1 MRKFYVLLIFCLF
14 ILSVFTSCDDKTL
27 GTELVT
33 ITLHSGFS
41 SEKAEIIETVK
52 DKSIILPSG
61 DSLWTT
67 DSYSF
72 TGWSLSKGGDVKY
85 KAGDKYS
92 SSSDVTLY
100 AIWEADSTI
109 TYNSNGGT
117 GGEVVEHYKK
127 GNKVTLKNTSF
138 TKEGYTLS
146 YWSTSPEAS
155 DTYTIG
161 QEITL
166 TENLTLYAVWVEN
179 KDAVSII
186 FSSGKVTE
194 NEQSM
199 SSTEGQEIILPSGDS
214 FWSSN
219 EYSFTGWAVSENGD
233 VQYKAGD
240 KYKVG
245 KCGAT
250 LYAVWEDNL
259 TITYKANS
267 GTGSDVIEYYKS
279 GSKVIVKDA
288 SFTKEDYS
296 FSYWSTTESGTDGT
310 SYTLGEEIT
319 ITTNM
324 TLYAIWVE
332 TKDAVKLIFNPGT
345 VVTGNEIEMN
355 LIEGQ
360 TTFLPSG
367 SRFWEA
373 DNYTFKGWE
382 DQRGWGVRYSAGDL
396 YYAEKNTTLYAVWEK
411 NKVTVTYSANGGS
424 GSVDPVTVEV
434 GETVTVD
441 GTSSSLSRE
450 GYTFLGWGTSPDG
463 TGTVISG
470 TVTMPVNSNLTFYA
484 IWKENR
490 NIKYYN
496 GDKLIRIEYP
506 STDSVAIGDGNG
518 LSKDGHA
525 LYWTTSSDGTRTS
538 YDVGEVYTET
548 ASLVLY
554 AQWQE
559 DNGSLT
565 YTLDTT
571 AKTYSV
577 KASNTGISG
586 EIEIPEIYK
595 GKKVTAIEELGFENC
610 GNITKITIPSS
621 VTSIGGGAFYS
632 CTSLQEITLPEGITE
647 LKLCESNIESY
658 RKGLFGYCSKLT
670 EIKIPSSVTSIGDM
684 AFEECSSL
692 ASVEIEGNVASI
704 GSSAFSKCYKLESF
718 TIPESVVSIG
728 QNAFSDSGIKE
739 IVVPAGVTEIGAR
752 TFSSCSGLTKI
763 TIPDTVTKIGDYAF
777 EYCYNLET
785 INIPASVTSI
795 GSFAF
800 NGCGKLTEVTIP
812 FSVTAIGSYAF
823 SNCSSLTAL
832 TIENT
837 ALTSDVSWDAGNAT
851 YTCGNFVLDK
861 NGVLTRTDS
870 AVFSGNVEIPSKIGD
885 RAVTKIGSSAFE
897 NCTGLTQIEI
907 SESVTTIDAGAFK
920 DCSGLI
926 SVVIPGSITS
936 IASDAFSGCT
946 NLKSI
951 YIDKEECSTLDTSS
965 NKWGAPEG
973 CTVTWKKAFTAAG
986 ETINI
991 GSSNG
996 TPITWKALS
1005 VDSTN
1010 KCALL
1015 VSQDIL
1021 EVRDFDSR
1029 SASYKS
1035 SAIRTYLNNTT
1046 DNSGFFPAY
1055 GLSTYYMKKVDVT
1068 SSIETTTVS
1077 DDGTDY
1083 IFLLSKTEASTYFS
1097 NNSARIAN
1105 DTSGTAS
1112 LWWLRSP
1119 VEYTNLIYCVKTTG
1133 EIYGD
1138 YSFGEYGVRPAFWY
1152 TWN

>member
-1 MRKFYVLLIFCLF
+1 
-14 ILSVFTSCDDKTL
+14 
-27 GTELVT
+27 
-33 ITLHSGFS
+33 
-41 SEKAEIIETVK
+41 
-52 DKSIILPSG
+52 
-61 DSLWTT
+61 
-67 DSYSF
+67 
-72 TGWSLSKGGDVKY
+72 
-85 KAGDKYS
+85 
-92 SSSDVTLY
+92 
-100 AIWEADSTI
+100 
-109 TYNSNGGT
+109 
-117 GGEVVEHYKK
+117 
-127 GNKVTLKNTSF
+127 
-138 TKEGYTLS
+138 
-146 YWSTSPEAS
+146 
-155 DTYTIG
+155 
-161 QEITL
+161 
-166 TENLTLYAVWVEN
+166 
-179 KDAVSII
+179 
-186 FSSGKVTE
+186 
-194 NEQSM
+194 
-199 SSTEGQEIILPSGDS
+199 
-214 FWSSN
+214 
-219 EYSFTGWAVSENGD
+219 
-233 VQYKAGD
+233 
-240 KYKVG
+240 
-245 KCGAT
+245 
-250 LYAVWEDNL
+250 
-259 TITYKANS
+259 
-267 GTGSDVIEYYKS
+267 
-279 GSKVIVKDA
+279 
-288 SFTKEDYS
+288 
-296 FSYWSTTESGTDGT
+296 
-310 SYTLGEEIT
+310 
-319 ITTNM
+319 M

-332 TKDAVKLIFNPGT
+332 TKDAVKLIFNSGT

-373 DNYTFKGWE
+373 DNYTFKGWG
-382 DQRGWGVRYSAGDL
+382 DQRGWGVRYSAGDW

-424 GSVDPVTVEV
+424 GSVDPVTDEV

-463 TGTVISG
+463 TGAVISG

-496 GDKLIRIEYP
+496 GDKLIGIEYP

-518 LSKDGHA
+518 LSKDGYA
-525 LYWTTSSDGTRTS
+525 LYWTTSSDGTETS

-586 EIEIPEIYK
+586 EITIPKIYK
-595 GKKVTAIEELGFENC
+595 GKKVTAIEELGFINC
-610 GNITKITIPSS
+610 VNITKITISSS

-647 LKLCESNIESY
+647 LKLYESNIESY

-684 AFEECSSL
+684 AFEGCSSL

-704 GSSAFSKCYKLESF
+704 GSSAFSNCYKLESF

-728 QNAFSDSGIKE
+728 QNAFSNSGIKE
-739 IVVPAGVTEIGAR
+739 IVVPVGVTEIGAR
-752 TFSSCSGLTKI
+752 TFSYCSGLTKI

-777 EYCYNLET
+777 EYCNRLET

-812 FSVTAIGSYAF
+812 SSVTAIGSYAF
-823 SNCSSLTAL
+823 SDCSSLTAL

-837 ALTSDVSWDAGNAT
+837 ALTSDTSWDAENAT

-885 RAVTKIGSSAFE
+885 RAVTKIGASAFE

-907 SESVTTIDAGAFK
+907 SESVTTIEAGSFK
-920 DCSGLI
+920 DCSNLI

-951 YIDKEECSTLDTSS
+951 YIDKEVC
-965 NKWGAPEG
+965 
-973 CTVTWKKAFTAAG
+973 
-986 ETINI
+986 
-991 GSSNG
+991 
-996 TPITWKALS
+996 
-1005 VDSTN
+1005 
-1010 KCALL
+1010 
-1015 VSQDIL
+1015 
-1021 EVRDFDSR
+1021 
-1029 SASYKS
+1029 
-1035 SAIRTYLNNTT
+1035 
-1046 DNSGFFPAY
+1046 
-1055 GLSTYYMKKVDVT
+1055 
-1068 SSIETTTVS
+1068 
-1077 DDGTDY
+1077 
-1083 IFLLSKTEASTYFS
+1083 
-1097 NNSARIAN
+1097 
-1105 DTSGTAS
+1105 
-1112 LWWLRSP
+1112 
-1119 VEYTNLIYCVKTTG
+1119 
-1133 EIYGD
+1133 
-1138 YSFGEYGVRPAFWY
+1138 
-1152 TWN
+1152 